1 MKNLYILFSIFFA
14 FSFAS
19 VEEEVILVNHKVY
32 DRITK
37 YQGYNTSF
45 VMFYDPKCPYCQRTL
60 PEFKQAAKIIKQRQI
75 PVTFGTVDLAV
86 IPDLGTKNNITKVP
100 AIFYFNNGS
109 EPIEISCHSYD
120 EIVNFI
126 MNAFHIHSVELTTV
140 DEAMNLFLES
150 ENVGIF
156 YGKVT
161 DNEYKIFK
169 EYLELH
175 ETVNVA
181 FAYIFSNKLIKELE
195 LNESCKFTIVR
206 KSDKENVYFYD
217 NFTVSNLKK
226 FIDIEIYPVL
236 MPFQQRILQD
246 FLKKQFPLL
255 ILMRKNDHKK
265 SDKAQKVF
273 EEACKSLRGKIQCA
287 TMNDKEEIDV
297 TILDVAG
304 LKSEN
309 LPQVIFLNYCCY

>member
-1 MKNLYILFSIFFA
+1 MIFFVLS
-14 FSFAS
+14 FSSAD
-19 VEEEVILVNHKVY
+19 EEVILVNHKVY
-32 DRITK
+32 DKITK
-37 YQGYNTSF
+37 YQGFNTSLI
-45 VMFYDPKCPYCQRTL
+45 MFYDPKCPFCQRTL
-60 PEFKQAAKIIKQRQI
+60 PEFKQAAKIIRQRQI

-86 IPDLGTKNNITKVP
+86 IPDLGTKNNIKKVP
-100 AIFYFNNGS
+100 SIFYFNNFS
-109 EPIEISCHSYD
+109 EPMEISGHSYD

-126 MNAFHIHSVELTTV
+126 MNAFHIHSVELTTL

-156 YGKVT
+156 YGKVK
-161 DNEYKIFK
+161 DEEFKIFK

-175 ETVNVA
+175 EKINVA

-195 LNESCKFTIVR
+195 LNKSSKFTIIR
-206 KSDKENVYFYD
+206 KSDKENIYFHD
-217 NFTVSNLKK
+217 DFTISNLKK
-226 FIDIEIYPVL
+226 FIDIEVYPVL

-255 ILMRKNDHKK
+255 ILMRKDDHKK

-273 EEACKSLRGKIQCA
+273 EEACKSLRCKIQCSI
-287 TMNDKEEIDV
+287 MNDKEEIEA

-309 LPQVIFLNYCCY
+309 LPQVNLFKLFFLFQAFI